1 MNRIYSKCIYT
12 ELELSLHSTIKL
24 YLLSFD
30 YYVIAP
36 AARMLKPLNL
46 TCLFLYTILLYKR
59 EFILYLIDNNYSTSS
74 ENAHTPVK
82 FI

>member
-1 MNRIYSKCIYT
+1 MYIHRTRTKPI
-12 ELELSLHSTIKL
+12 HATIKL

-30 YYVIAP
+30 YYVTAP

-82 FI
+82 FITVL